1 MPLRKLMGWRLVVM
15 AGSAVSVVMA
25 VAGCHGKSAEEYL
38 AAGDDALQ
46 HNQLAT
52 AEQDYN
58 EAAKASPNDPRTHLA
73 LGNLY
78 LVEHN
83 TNAAKQELMRAVE
96 LDPKNVPAHLSL
108 GKFYLSKGP
117 FQLAEEQF
125 LAAVALE
132 PSNGELHMQLAQVY
146 QHEDKLDA
154 AERELR
160 TAIGLAPKDGKTH
173 FALANLLSTQPARS
187 AEADAEYARAQA
199 LDPSLIRAGM
209 PPAPSGAPIVN
220 LGTTVVPAAAP
231 TPMAAPIAA
240 APAPS
245 PLKVKAV
252 DKKFK
257 LTHDSP
263 VYQDPDSGSAVLSKV
278 HRRKW
283 IHVTG
288 ISGDWLQVRLRNG
301 TVGFVP
307 MSAAE

>member
-1 MPLRKLMGWRLVVM
+1 MLVRKLRGWRLVAM
-15 AGSAVSVVMA
+15 AGAAVSLTIA
-25 VAGCHGKSAEEYL
+25 GAGCHGKSAEENL

-58 EAAKASPNDPRTHLA
+58 EAAKAAPNDPRSHLA

-78 LVEHN
+78 IVEHN
-83 TNAAKQELMRAVE
+83 SNAAKQELMRAVE

-108 GKFYLSKGP
+108 GKFYLAQGQ

-125 LAAVALE
+125 LAGVALD
-132 PSNGELHMQLAQVY
+132 PSNGEMHMQLGEVY
-146 QHEDKLDA
+146 QHEDKLDL

-160 TAIGLAPKDGKTH
+160 TAVGLAPKDAKLH

-199 LDPSLIRAGM
+199 LDPSLVRAGV
-209 PPAPSGAPIVN
+209 PSPGAPIVN
-220 LGTTVVPAAAP
+220 LGTTVVPAVAP
-231 TPMAAPIAA
+231 TPIGAPVAA
-240 APAPS
+240 APPPS

-263 VYQDPDSGSAVLSKV
+263 VYQDPNSSSAELSRV

-301 TVGFVP
+301 TVGFIP